1 MELVEG
7 FGLQRV
13 GEFAFVKD
21 SKSKVW
27 CVLDLSSICYPYTRD
42 VHRVLGV
49 TASAAKS
56 AIMGAPCI
64 SVRKYI
70 VDNAAHDGSGNK
82 SDKRTTLLLDIAF
95 LHALLEKRAQTR
107 ALWRGKHFSD
117 IATLQVRIFITAFPF
132 PFRSPPPHAFAH
144 PLRPLVIYDLATT
157 CPHLKGPQGSKVF
170 CFVALRLHA
179 EPLGGDSREH
189 SGCQWRFKRT
199 AAQQGRAC
207 CVELPSTC
215 AAASVT
221 VLCVELHTLSGSGC
235 CTVHYTV
242 RHCFRCSKS
251 AFGASSWWGRS
262 CHGYKPQRRDH
273 RRGHY

>member
-49 TASAAKS
+49 AAAVAKS
-56 AIMGAPCI
+56 SKGAPGPCI
-64 SVRKYI
+64 SVRKYL

-117 IATLQVRIFITAFPF
+117 IATLQVY
-132 PFRSPPPHAFAH
+132 
-144 PLRPLVIYDLATT
+144 L
-157 CPHLKGPQGSKVF
+157 
-170 CFVALRLHA
+170 
-179 EPLGGDSREH
+179 
-189 SGCQWRFKRT
+189 
-199 AAQQGRAC
+199 
-207 CVELPSTC
+207 
-215 AAASVT
+215 
-221 VLCVELHTLSGSGC
+221 
-235 CTVHYTV
+235 
-242 RHCFRCSKS
+242 
-251 AFGASSWWGRS
+251 
-262 CHGYKPQRRDH
+262 
-273 RRGHY
+273 